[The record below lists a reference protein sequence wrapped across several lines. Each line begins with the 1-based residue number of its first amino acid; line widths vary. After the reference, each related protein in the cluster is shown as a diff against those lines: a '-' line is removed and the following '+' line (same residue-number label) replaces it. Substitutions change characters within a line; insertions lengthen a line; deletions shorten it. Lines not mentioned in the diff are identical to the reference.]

1 LKIIDV
7 GLIIKVF
14 FPQFVRASQTQ
25 MEQKNIMKAILKAQE
40 AERNKIGLELHDNV
54 NQILVSA
61 RLYVDAIE
69 RNPRIRKMLIT
80 NATEHI
86 DLAIAEI
93 RAIGKRQVMPLK
105 GFNLKE
111 SIDALVMDVNDRTDT
126 TFVSI
131 VPRDL
136 VLCDDLKLNIYRIIQ
151 EQMMNILKHACASAA
166 SITICPA
173 DSALVIKIT
182 DDGKGFDPLIKRKGI
197 GISNMI
203 NRVELF
209 NGSVLI
215 DTNPG
220 QGCSIDIRIPYSS
233 PSAPPSR

>member
-1 LKIIDV
+1 MICRNA
-7 GLIIKVF
+7 
-14 FPQFVRASQTQ
+14 Q
-25 MEQKNIMKAILKAQE
+25 EEKNILKAVLKAQE

-69 RNPRIRKMLIT
+69 RNPRIRKMLIA

-111 SIDALVMDVNDRTDT
+111 SIDDLVMDMNDRTDT
-126 TFVSI
+126 VFVSM
-131 VPRDL
+131 VPAGLAID
-136 VLCDDLKLNIYRIIQ
+136 DDLKLNIYRIVQ
-151 EQMMNILKHACASAA
+151 EQIMNILKHACASAA
-166 SITICPA
+166 SITICPV

-203 NRVELF
+203 NRVEAF
-209 NGSVLI
+209 NGAVLI
-215 DTNPG
+215 DSNPG
-220 QGCSIDIRIPYSS
+220 QGCSIDIRIPCSS

>member
-1 LKIIDV
+1 MPK
-7 GLIIKVF
+7 LISNNV
-14 FPQFVRASQTQ
+14 Q
-25 MEQKNIMKAILKAQE
+25 EEKNCGKSILKAQE
-40 AERNKIGLELHDNV
+40 AERNRIGLELHDNV

-61 RLYVDAIE
+61 RLYIDSIE
-69 RNPRIRKMLIT
+69 RNPRIRKMLIV

-111 SIDALVMDVNDRTDT
+111 SVDGLVMDMNDRTDT
-126 TFVSI
+126 IFISI
-131 VPRDL
+131 VPADL
-136 VLCDDLKLNIYRIIQ
+136 AIDDDLKLNIYRIVQ
-151 EQMMNILKHACASAA
+151 EQITNILKHADASAA
-166 SITICPA
+166 NITIWPV

-182 DDGKGFDPLIKRKGI
+182 DNGKGFDPLIKRKGI

-203 NRVELF
+203 NRVESF
-209 NGSVLI
+209 NGAVVI
-215 DTNPG
+215 DSNPG

-233 PSAPPSR
+233 PSAQPSR